1 MPRAKIAHRSPGR
14 IRLKLDTRL
23 TKEAAETLIND
34 LKVSPDVS
42 NVTLRGTSLIIE
54 HSDDDHSGTAIGRAL
69 DKLFPEFDRWSN
81 NLDAQIAE
89 ATSDPWV
96 NKFVP
101 LGFLGLAVFTGISNG
116 AVLAGES
123 AFALGYVAFDL
134 YWKFQQ
140 ENVVRKIEQG
150 LSKQQQKDMDETSA

>member
-1 MPRAKIAHRSPGR
+1 VVSNFATRLGSERKIAHRSPGR

-23 TKEAAETLIND
+23 TK
-34 LKVSPDVS
+34 
-42 NVTLRGTSLIIE
+42 
-54 HSDDDHSGTAIGRAL
+54 AL
-69 DKLFPEFDRWSN
+69 DKIFPEFDRWSN

>member
-1 MPRAKIAHRSPGR
+1 MPKAKIAHRSPGR
-14 IRLKLDTRL
+14 VRLKLDARL

-54 HSDDDHSGTAIGRAL
+54 HSDDDHSGTAVGQAL
-69 DKLFPEFDRWSN
+69 DKLFPNFDRWSN
-81 NLDAQIAE
+81 DLDAKIAE

-101 LGFLGLAVFTGISNG
+101 LGFLGLAVFTGINNG

-150 LSKQQQKDMDETSA
+150 LSKQQQTKIDETSS